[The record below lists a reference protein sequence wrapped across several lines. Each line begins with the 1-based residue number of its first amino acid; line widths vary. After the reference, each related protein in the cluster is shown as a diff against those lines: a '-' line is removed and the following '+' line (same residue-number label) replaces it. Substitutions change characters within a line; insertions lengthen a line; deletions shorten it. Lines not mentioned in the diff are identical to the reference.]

1 MSKGVN
7 KGISALFDQFDPI
20 TQINLISYSERA
32 QAKKAPHLRCL
43 KWDHKDFEPDQTP
56 LVFALVV

>member
-32 QAKKAPHLRCL
+32 
-43 KWDHKDFEPDQTP
+43 
-56 LVFALVV
+56 